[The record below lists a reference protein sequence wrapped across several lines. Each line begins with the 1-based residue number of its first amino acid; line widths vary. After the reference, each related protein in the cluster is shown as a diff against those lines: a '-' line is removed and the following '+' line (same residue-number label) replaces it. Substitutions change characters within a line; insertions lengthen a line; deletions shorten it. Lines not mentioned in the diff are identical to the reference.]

1 MIHVF
6 FRRKKKHY
14 DKGSGGFKGGVTRRG
29 GGGHPTRVSFFEP
42 QYCSGLYFVRDVELR
57 LGSIFGTTFSYY
69 IWGHFMT
76 TLKIYF
82 KHFGKKFVKMTVNCH
97 HNFMFKFRVTVLL
110 VVGFKL

>member
-1 MIHVF
+1 MYSSEEKRNIMI
-6 FRRKKKHY
+6 
-14 DKGSGGFKGGVTRRG
+14 KGVVDLREGSSGG

-82 KHFGKKFVKMTVNCH
+82 KHFGKIS
-97 HNFMFKFRVTVLL
+97 
-110 VVGFKL
+110 